1 MVSGDGGYLD
11 YLVGDRPPVVVLIR
25 SMPAGLKS
33 SLIQKRIRASENR
46 LAVAPTISGG
56 FSSKRYRKSTRLV
69 QEYPVTGWISRRWE
83 ARQNPGC
90 SDKTLTPAITSEA
103 TRNSGDGT
111 LLAKI
116 SATPPKR
123 AAKKVARLSQRPAI
137 VRYRS

>member
-1 MVSGDGGYLD
+1 
-11 YLVGDRPPVVVLIR
+11 
-25 SMPAGLKS
+25 MPAGLKS

-90 SDKTLTPAITSEA
+90 SDKTLTPAITSEGDKEFEGWAA
-103 TRNSGDGT
+103 TGEYQRDASKKRRQEGG
-111 LLAKI
+111 AVV
-116 SATPPKR
+116 SAARHR
-123 AAKKVARLSQRPAI
+123 AV
-137 VRYRS
+137 